1 MKVGVIMGGIS
12 SEKEVSLKSGET
24 IIENLDKSKYE
35 IVSIVLNNK
44 KDALKKIKNIDFAF
58 LALHGKFGE
67 DGTIQA
73 VLETLEIPY
82 SGCGVL
88 SSAICMNKDMT
99 KKILTACDIRTAD
112 WMLISSFNKTDYSL
126 VEKIGYP
133 VVIKPNCGGSSVGTF
148 IVNKKE
154 DIKKYVKEALKY
166 DKEVIIEKFIRGD
179 EITCTIIDGELFP
192 IIAIKPKS
200 SFFDFNSKYEING
213 ANEYVIDLE
222 KSLYDEVSEIALKS
236 YKTLNCEVYARV
248 DMIIQDKVP
257 FVLEINTLPGMTKTS
272 LVPKSAMAKN
282 INFTRLLDI
291 IIEKSIE
298 LRKN

>member
-1 MKVGVIMGGIS
+1 MRVGVIMGGIS
-12 SEKEVSLKSGET
+12 SEKEVSLNSGKS

-35 IVSIVLNNK
+35 IIPIILNNK
-44 KDALKKIKNIDFAF
+44 KDVLKKVKNIDFAF

-73 VLETLEIPY
+73 FLETLEIPY

-99 KKILTACDIRTAD
+99 KKILKACDINTAD
-112 WMLISSFNKTDYSL
+112 WILISSLNEIDYPL
-126 VEKIGYP
+126 IEKIGYP
-133 VVIKPNCGGSSVGTF
+133 VFVKPNCGGSSVGTF
-148 IVNKKE
+148 IVNKKQ
-154 DIKKYVKEALKY
+154 DIRKYIKEAFKY
-166 DKEVIIEKFIRGD
+166 DKEVIIEKFIEGD

-200 SFFDFNSKYEING
+200 SFFDFNSKYEVDG

-222 KSLYDEVSEIALKS
+222 KNLYNEVSELALKS
-236 YKTLNCEVYARV
+236 YKALNCEVYARV
-248 DMIIQDKVP
+248 DLIIQDKVP

-282 INFTRLLDI
+282 ISFTRLLNI
-291 IIEKSIE
+291 IIEKSIKV
-298 LRKN
+298 RKN